1 MNFSSWKNTRTNNQ
15 TTCKHLKENKEISSF
30 QYEFIKTKLYQNN
43 LTSFFERETVDRKET
58 ADVTHN
64 F

>member
-1 MNFSSWKNTRTNNQ
+1 MNFSSWKNTRINNQ
-15 TTCKHLKENKEISSF
+15 TICKHLKENKEISNF
-30 QYEFIKTKLYQNN
+30 QYEFVKTKLYQNN
-43 LTSFFERETVDRKET
+43 LISFCERANVDRKET